1 MLLTQLSSERLSM
14 TTDSDGLAWKRIDLH
29 FHTPASRDDYN
40 HLAATPEQLVASAK
54 RAGLDGFAVTDHNTG
69 AWIDEMKAA
78 ANAEG
83 IVVFPGVEVTVFGGE
98 RNVHLLAIFDP
109 SKGTADVH
117 DFLAQ
122 VSITE
127 DKRGSTETLAS
138 GDVNEVIN
146 KIALLGGVPLLAH
159 CDSTSGVTQEIRG
172 QARIKI
178 VQNPNLLGAEIT
190 KDETASFFRG
200 DDVNYQRQLAV
211 FQGSDCHSPEE
222 IGRRGSYFK
231 LGAMTV
237 SALRQCLFDPDTRV
251 RPVHYPAVHYPTIVR
266 MEIAGGFFDGVE
278 LRLHPGL
285 NTIIGGKG
293 VGKSLL
299 VEFLRFALD
308 QPSVVKAIVEDYETK
323 LFRRLGVG
331 GGVRVVCQMPSGT
344 TYNITRRYDRA
355 TNAIAVTDLSDSTPY
370 DGSVAS
376 LFPVLA
382 YSQNEVIDISRD
394 RNVQLRLIDRL
405 IDLDTH
411 HREIEECISQ
421 LESITDQYI
430 DARSASEMVQSLDV
444 DIATKENHI
453 RELDRVLAHV
463 KFQNQKDWDRRG
475 GLIKQTKETAT
486 QYATAAKNIAQD
498 EEAAQLPS
506 LSNDDDGDN
515 ELQSY
520 YGAVAQALSKLQ
532 TEIKADI
539 QVFEDTMV
547 TADLHRQ
554 KWQEM
559 KDQWDIEFQDFLRET
574 GGEQAALSAQRTK
587 LAAEVED
594 LKQRRQAFVQLA
606 SEFHG
611 HAQQYELLL
620 DQLGGAKGR
629 LYHARS
635 EVYVELTK
643 KSSGRLKLNLKAGA
657 DISKFDKALEGLF
670 HGMNI
675 QQRYREKL
683 VQTMTPRL
691 FVKAVLNKDQ
701 KALESEGGLTNTAST
716 KVVEGIPSND
726 QLVRQLLSIP
736 YRSMPED
743 VPEILYQKED
753 SNYYPLDEL
762 SVGQKCT
769 ALMLIALSEGQLP
782 IIIDQPEDAL
792 DVATVYRDV
801 VQRLRTGKDQ
811 RQFVIT
817 THNPNVAVSSDSDKY
832 HVLKGTAATGEI
844 VCAGAI
850 DLENVASEVIEHL
863 EGGVEPYK
871 LRGQKYN
878 V

>member
-1 MLLTQLSSERLSM
+1 M
-14 TTDSDGLAWKRIDLH
+14 TIDSDGLLWKRIDLH
-29 FHTPASRDDYN
+29 FHTPASQDDYKQ
-40 HLAATPEQLVASAK
+40 LGTTPEQLVASAK
-54 RAGLDGFAVTDHNTG
+54 KAGLDGFAVTDHNTG
-69 AWIDEMKAA
+69 AWIDQIKAV
-78 ANAEG
+78 ANTEG

-98 RNVHLLAIFDP
+98 RNVHILAIFDP

-127 DKRGSTETLAS
+127 DIRGSTEALAR
-138 GDVNEVIN
+138 GDVNEVID

-172 QARIKI
+172 QGRIQI

-200 DDVNYQRQLAV
+200 DDVNYQRKLAV

-222 IGRRGSYFK
+222 IGRRESYFK

-237 SALRQCLFDPDTRV
+237 AALRQCLYDPDTRV
-251 RPVHYPAVHYPTIVR
+251 RTAYYPAVQYPTILG
-266 MEIAGGFFDGVE
+266 MEIIGGFFDGVE

-308 QPSVVKAIVEDYETK
+308 QPSDVSAIVNDYKNK
-323 LFRRLGVG
+323 LSQRLGVG
-331 GGVRVVCQMPSGT
+331 GSVRVVCQMPSGS
-344 TYNITRRYDRA
+344 TYQITRRYDQA
-355 TNAIAVTDLSDSTPY
+355 TNSIEVTELSDSTSY
-370 DGSVAS
+370 GGSVAS
-376 LFPVLA
+376 LFPILA

-405 IDLDTH
+405 IDLQTH
-411 HREIEECISQ
+411 RREIAEYISQ
-421 LESITDQYI
+421 LEAITDQYLE
-430 DARSASEMVQSLDV
+430 ARSASERVQSLDV

-463 KFQNQKDWDRRG
+463 NFQKQKDWDRRG
-475 GLIKQTKETAT
+475 TLIKQIRETAT
-486 QYATAAKNIAQD
+486 QYAEEAKNIVRD
-498 EEAAQLPS
+498 GEEEQLPS
-506 LSNDDDGDN
+506 LSKDDEYDP
-515 ELQSY
+515 ELKSY
-520 YGAVAQALSKLQ
+520 HGVVAQALGKLQ
-532 TEIKADI
+532 AEILGNI
-539 QVFEDTMV
+539 QVFEETIV
-547 TADLHRQ
+547 TAESYRQRWQDNRDL
-554 KWQEM
+554 
-559 KDQWDIEFQDFLRET
+559 WDKEFQTFLQET

-594 LKQRRQAFVQLA
+594 LNQQRQTFVQRA
-606 SEFHG
+606 SEFQG
-611 HAQQYELLL
+611 HAQQYESLL
-620 DQLGGAKGR
+620 DQLDVAKGR
-629 LYHARS
+629 LYQARS
-635 EVYVELTK
+635 EVYLELTK

-657 DISKFDKALEGLF
+657 DKSKFDHSLENLF

-675 QQRYREKL
+675 QQRYREQL
-683 VQTMTPRL
+683 VQTMTPRS
-691 FVKAVLNKDQ
+691 FVGAVLDKDQ
-701 KALESEGGLTNTAST
+701 KALESEGGLTSTAST
-716 KVVEGIPSND
+716 KVVEGVPSND

-753 SNYYPLDEL
+753 TNYYPLDEL

-769 ALMLIALSEGQLP
+769 ALMLIALSEGKLP

-792 DVATVYRDV
+792 DVATVYKDV
-801 VQRLRTGKDQ
+801 VQRLRAGKDQ
-811 RQFVIT
+811 RQFIIT

-832 HVLKGTAATGEI
+832 HVLKGTATTGAI

-863 EGGVEPYK
+863 EGGIEPYR
-871 LRGQKYN
+871 LRGKKYN